1 MCQNL
6 SHRSA
11 GRVNQRWL
19 IYQSDGFHND
29 ILLQSPNHGLVQLPK
44 GIDHVTN
51 LYQRRVRFAGIFRL
65 SRRDAVSKTDATTL
79 SYAIEALYTQMW
91 RKNEKDVL

>member
-19 IYQSDGFHND
+19 IYKKRRISHD
-29 ILLQSPNHGLVQLPK
+29 ILLQSPNHGLVQLPR
-44 GIDHVTN
+44 GIYHVTN
-51 LYQRRVRFAGIFRL
+51 LYQLRVRFTGIFRL
-65 SRRDAVSKTDATTL
+65 SRRDAA
-79 SYAIEALYTQMW
+79 
-91 RKNEKDVL
+91 RGRVL